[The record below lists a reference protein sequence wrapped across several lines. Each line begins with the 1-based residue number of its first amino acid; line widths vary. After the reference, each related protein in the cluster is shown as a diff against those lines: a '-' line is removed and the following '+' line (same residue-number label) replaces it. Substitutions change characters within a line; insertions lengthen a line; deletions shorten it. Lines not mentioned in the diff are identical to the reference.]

1 MIYVIAPGT
10 RELVSKRTVL
20 LMRLPLRTGWDGW
33 VFKDNSTGVTKK
45 FRSYRRLKAF
55 LKELK

>member
-45 FRSYRRLKAF
+45 FHSYRQLKAF